1 MSRLP
6 EPLYELLA
14 DIRRVG
20 VITGAGISAESGIP
34 TYRGIGGLYD
44 DPQKGDE
51 MIESLS
57 GHTLASDP
65 DRTWRA
71 VADLARHA
79 GGAKPNDGH
88 RAIVEIEIEESV
100 PEFTL
105 LTQNVDGLHQAA
117 GSRNVIAVHGSI
129 RATRCLGCG
138 LKGTLAPELLAS
150 LEAAPT
156 CSGCGGTLRPDA
168 VLFGEMLDADVVRR
182 MYEAFSVDPPNLVL
196 VVGTSAL
203 FPYITGPV
211 LEANRRDRLTIE
223 INPERTY
230 LSPEVKFHLAG
241 TAGFYLPLIASA
253 LRA

>member
-6 EPLYELLA
+6 EPIFERLA

-34 TYRGIGGLYD
+34 TYRGIGGIYD
-44 DPQKGDE
+44 DPNKGHE

-57 GHTLASDP
+57 GDTLARDP

-71 VADLARHA
+71 IAELARHA
-79 GGAKPNDGH
+79 AGAVPNAGH
-88 RAIVEIEIEESV
+88 RAIVEIERFA

-117 GSRNVIAVHGSI
+117 GSGNVIAVHGSI
-129 RATRCLGCG
+129 RATRCTACG
-138 LKGTLAPELLAS
+138 LKGALAPERLAQ
-150 LEAAPT
+150 LDAAPA

-168 VLFGEMLDADVVRR
+168 VLFGEMLPADVVQR
-182 MYEAFSVDPPNLVL
+182 MYQAFSVDPPDLVL

-211 LEANRRDRLTIE
+211 LEANRRGRLTVE

-230 LSPEVKFHLAG
+230 LSADVQFHLAG
-241 TAGFYLPLIASA
+241 TAGFYLPLVASA